1 MSLLWVCI
9 LPNAKTIDYV
19 NLFMGTSGDNGQVSP
34 GATVPFGMVCV
45 CPDSDPRQHAG
56 YDYAVD
62 KISGISINR
71 LSGVGCSG
79 CGGNLRVFPAVD
91 GYDLRIVKGTEKAI
105 PGYYEATFNNQ
116 VKGEFTATKT
126 VAVERYTFPKGM
138 EAALTV
144 DFASSFERIR
154 SCTLSAISDRA
165 IEGVFV
171 APNTCGHGSY
181 KLYFYLTAD
190 RPFRADTSRYK
201 ARLSFEGHK
210 PVEIR
215 IAVSP
220 LDVAVARQECR
231 QLESAG
237 FETIRKAASAQ
248 WEKTLSG
255 IQVKG
260 GSRDDKVIFFTS
272 LYRVCLSPQDVT
284 AADGRY
290 LGSDGNIYKADGFR
304 YFSSWSLWDTFR
316 TKFPLLVLTEPALM
330 RDMAVSL
337 IHLYKT
343 GKKNWSTPFEPTPNV
358 RTEHAAILL
367 LDAYRKGITDLDFR
381 IGYEGM
387 KKEAAELLMKSPDQ
401 KIESVYDLWAMSQIA
416 EIIGEKEDAARFK
429 AQSEQLFEETWNKEF
444 RTVTPEFSVMKNNG
458 LYQGT
463 RWQYRWAAPQYIDRM
478 IELVG
483 KDSLCAQLDYFFEQH
498 LYNQGNEPDI
508 HVPYLFNRFGAPEK
522 TQQIVYR
529 LMQTEMLHCYGGN
542 SEFETPYEGKAF
554 KNAPEGYCPEMDEDD
569 GTMSAWYV
577 FGAMGFYPL
586 LVGGDSYELVSPLF
600 DSITLAPAGGKL
612 FRIKTVG
619 RKSPS
624 DPVRKITVNG
634 KEIKDF
640 QLSHAVIRNGG
651 VLTFYY

>member
-190 RPFRADTSRYK
+190 RPFRADTSCYK

-478 IELVG
+478 IEWVG

-600 DSITLAPAGGKL
+600 DSITLAPAGGKP